1 VFTKP
6 NAPQKCFAPGATP
19 PRAPGRSARRGVSP
33 RLVVP
38 WVPTKTGFGVTRE
51 TRETNLSFSK
61 RVPASPRMRRRLHSH
76 NGGHGERHG
85 MEAPRGDV
93 ALARAGVSGAD
104 ASSCQDGDLAAR
116 MAKTRRELKVWETEF
131 ATAHGR
137 APNKDDAAL
146 ASGVKEM
153 YGLYRS
159 LKGKLDKEN
168 AVAGTEIGPGG
179 VKQAEASAARSPRGA
194 PLVDAA
200 RGGVESE
207 SVRGRFGA
215 RAKPNNGVSP
225 SKTRNRQQ
233 R

>member
-1 VFTKP
+1 
-6 NAPQKCFAPGATP
+6 
-19 PRAPGRSARRGVSP
+19 
-33 RLVVP
+33 
-38 WVPTKTGFGVTRE
+38 
-51 TRETNLSFSK
+51 
-61 RVPASPRMRRRLHSH
+61 
-76 NGGHGERHG
+76 

-200 RGGVESE
+200 RGRVGS
-207 SVRGRFGA
+207 RAFRRA
-215 RAKPNNGVSP
+215 RE
-225 SKTRNRQQ
+225 TQQ
-233 R
+233 WRLAFQDSQPTAAMTMTTTWWMRRR